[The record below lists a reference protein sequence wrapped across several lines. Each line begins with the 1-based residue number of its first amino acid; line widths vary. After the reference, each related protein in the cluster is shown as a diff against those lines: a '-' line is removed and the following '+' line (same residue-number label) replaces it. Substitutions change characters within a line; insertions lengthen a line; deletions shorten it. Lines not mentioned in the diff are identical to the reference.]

1 MLKERLKEYTCLIN
15 EELDRLIKT
24 QNCPEKEL
32 LESMK
37 YSLMA
42 GGKRLR
48 PALVLEGYRLFKD
61 DYEKAVPFACAMEMV
76 HTFSL
81 IHDDLPAIDNDDL
94 RRGKPTN
101 HKVFGE
107 STAILA
113 GDGLLDYAYKVIASD
128 LQNLDN
134 IENKV
139 KAFKIFS
146 DNVFDMI
153 KGEYVDI

>member
-37 YSLMA
+37 YSLTA

-81 IHDDLPAIDNDDL
+81 PIIPCFTA
-94 RRGKPTN
+94 
-101 HKVFGE
+101 F
-107 STAILA
+107 STKGCTVRA
-113 GDGLLDYAYKVIASD
+113 G
-128 LQNLDN
+128 
-134 IENKV
+134 
-139 KAFKIFS
+139 
-146 DNVFDMI
+146 MI
-153 KGEYVDI
+153 KSSV

>member
-61 DYEKAVPFACAMEMV
+61 DYEKRDE
-76 HTFSL
+76 
-81 IHDDLPAIDNDDL
+81 D
-94 RRGKPTN
+94 
-101 HKVFGE
+101 E
-107 STAILA
+107 
-113 GDGLLDYAYKVIASD
+113 
-128 LQNLDN
+128 
-134 IENKV
+134 
-139 KAFKIFS
+139 
-146 DNVFDMI
+146 
-153 KGEYVDI
+153 